1 MQAVDRRFFKEN
13 RGMTKQIITQKT
25 SDSTYYHPDF
35 HIAFNYGIE
44 YLHKNFGEEA
54 VLEYLMK
61 FANAYYTPLKKA
73 LMDKGLLAIKEHY
86 ERIYQIENAI
96 FSLNISN
103 NELFIHLSE
112 SPAVMYIKEKGHA
125 VSPLFQETVTTVN
138 KEICR
143 NTPYECELVGYNN
156 ENGAYQLRFF
166 KRKI

>member
-13 RGMTKQIITQKT
+13 TGMAKQIIRQTT
-25 SDSTYYHPDF
+25 SESTYYHPDF

-44 YLHKNFGEEA
+44 YIHKNFGEKA
-54 VLEYLMK
+54 VREYLMS
-61 FANAYYTPLKKA
+61 FANAYYDPLKMA

-86 ERIYQIENAI
+86 ENIYQIENAI

-103 NELFIHLSE
+103 NELLIHLSE

-125 VSPLFQETVTTVN
+125 VSPLFHETVTRVN
-138 KEICR
+138 KKICK
-143 NTPYECELVGYNN
+143 NTPHECELVDYNN

-166 KRKI
+166 NREI